1 MALVMVIEDEEALAL
16 LLKYNLEKEGYEVV
30 WEPRGN
36 KALAEIEKHCPSVI
50 LLDWMLPEMSGVE
63 ICKLIRSKP
72 DIKNIPVIMLTA
84 KGEEE
89 DKIRGLSA
97 GADDYV
103 TKPFSVPELMARVK
117 TNLRRAPELIQHKEF
132 VFEDIRMD
140 LVEKKVFRGDN
151 YIHLGPTEFRLLRM
165 LMETPGKVFSR
176 ETLLKTVW
184 GDNIYVESRTVDVH
198 IRRLRKSL
206 NRFGPDYI
214 RTVRATGYS
223 IDTAPSDAPD
233 EPVDDT
239 GATKK
244 VKHVFNG
251 FGFIGSTTYALPG
264 VKGLMADGLNEDGSY
279 KSVERIFDKMVM
291 RTMAFDRSAFY
302 GVVLDGEYTIQGDN
316 YIEAAELPAAP
327 DGYAF
332 CYRTS
337 DNTLWWTL
345 NNNTWV
351 RKLGVPV
358 GVWTTSTVRIS
369 NFNPAKEEAETR
381 AFMCYCS
388 YNATQTICNVNN
400 GASWSGTL
408 ARGIYYIRAQG
419 GGGSGG
425 TYGDFGWGRGSGGG
439 SGAGFEGYILVKR
452 NIICNVSTGAAVSS
466 GKWSVNG
473 NSTQIE
479 NMFIFGGGEGGKTNE
494 ALAVGGELTV
504 IANDDYEILTAK
516 YLGYGNGT
524 KVVDGNKRFV
534 VVCGFCIFFF
544 LFFFVFFVVFVF

>member
-50 LLDWMLPEMSGVE
+50 LLDWILPEMSGVE

-223 IDTAPSDAPD
+223 IDTAPSDTPD

-239 GATKK
+239 GA
-244 VKHVFNG
+244 
-251 FGFIGSTTYALPG
+251 
-264 VKGLMADGLNEDGSY
+264 
-279 KSVERIFDKMVM
+279 
-291 RTMAFDRSAFY
+291 
-302 GVVLDGEYTIQGDN
+302 
-316 YIEAAELPAAP
+316 
-327 DGYAF
+327 
-332 CYRTS
+332 
-337 DNTLWWTL
+337 
-345 NNNTWV
+345 
-351 RKLGVPV
+351 
-358 GVWTTSTVRIS
+358 
-369 NFNPAKEEAETR
+369 
-381 AFMCYCS
+381 
-388 YNATQTICNVNN
+388 
-400 GASWSGTL
+400 
-408 ARGIYYIRAQG
+408 
-419 GGGSGG
+419 
-425 TYGDFGWGRGSGGG
+425 
-439 SGAGFEGYILVKR
+439 
-452 NIICNVSTGAAVSS
+452 
-466 GKWSVNG
+466 
-473 NSTQIE
+473 
-479 NMFIFGGGEGGKTNE
+479 
-494 ALAVGGELTV
+494 
-504 IANDDYEILTAK
+504 DD
-516 YLGYGNGT
+516 
-524 KVVDGNKRFV
+524 
-534 VVCGFCIFFF
+534 
-544 LFFFVFFVVFVF
+544 